1 MAEVGAYR
9 SRCDRS
15 ARCLGR
21 NAFAAR
27 DEAASCAGL
36 AGAPLRDHDRSV
48 MMRLLSLCGRRWMS
62 RSDGHNV
69 TLGVASV
76 CVNLRCATCDSWDP
90 AALGQIG
97 QGRVLSYRA
106 LPTRFQ
112 QAGRLWAQKR
122 LSLPPHETER
132 RRKRV
137 RVGVD
142 PNP

>member
-1 MAEVGAYR
+1 
-9 SRCDRS
+9 
-15 ARCLGR
+15 
-21 NAFAAR
+21 
-27 DEAASCAGL
+27 
-36 AGAPLRDHDRSV
+36 
-48 MMRLLSLCGRRWMS
+48 MRLLSLCGRRWMS